1 MKNTFILDFETTG
14 LNPYHDEIIE
24 IAIKPY
30 GIDDIYTKLT
40 QPLKTNQLNKKVV
53 EITKIT
59 DDMLSNNGINIYTA
73 FDEMINFIIKYT
85 KNKEQPIYI
94 LAHNGTMFDFILLQ
108 NLFVNYHKKNS
119 KLSNDIINIF
129 YRFVYVDTLLLSR
142 YLMPKRFTYSQKA
155 LSKTF
160 NIKQTAEHRA
170 YGDVIVLEQIFNS
183 LIKSY
188 CEWNSYNITDYLNIQ
203 KIYNMLYNYS
213 FN

>member
-1 MKNTFILDFETTG
+1 MDNTFILDFETTG

-40 QPLKTNQLNKKVV
+40 KPLKTNQLNKKVV

-142 YLMPKRFTYSQKA
+142 YLMPKRFAYSQKA

>member
-1 MKNTFILDFETTG
+1 MENTFILDFETTG

-40 QPLKTNQLNKKVV
+40 KPLKTKKLNQKVI

-59 DDMLSNNGINIYTA
+59 DNMLMNDGINIYTA

-108 NLFVNYHKKNS
+108 NLVVNYHKKNT

-129 YRFVYVDTLLLSR
+129 YRFVYIDTLLLSR
-142 YLMPKRFTYSQKA
+142 YLMPKRYTYSQKA
-155 LSKTF
+155 LSNTF

-170 YGDVIVLEQIFNS
+170 YGDVIVLEQILNS

-188 CEWNSYNITDYLNIQ
+188 CEWNSYNITDYQNIQ
-203 KIYNMLYNYS
+203 KIYNMLYNYRL
-213 FN
+213 N

>member
-1 MKNTFILDFETTG
+1 MENTFILDFETTG

-40 QPLKTNQLNKKVV
+40 KPLKTKNLNQKVI

-59 DDMLSNNGINIYTA
+59 DNMLMNDGINIYTA

-108 NLFVNYHKKNS
+108 NLVVNYHKKNT

-129 YRFVYVDTLLLSR
+129 YRFVYIDTLLLSR
-142 YLMPKRFTYSQKA
+142 YLMPKRYTYSQKA
-155 LSKTF
+155 LSNTF

-170 YGDVIVLEQIFNS
+170 YGDVIVLEQILNS

-188 CEWNSYNITDYLNIQ
+188 CEWNSYNITDYQNIQ
-203 KIYNMLYNYS
+203 KIYNMLYNYRL
-213 FN
+213 N

>member
-1 MKNTFILDFETTG
+1 MENTFILDFETTG

-40 QPLKTNQLNKKVV
+40 KPLKTKNLNQKVI

-59 DDMLSNNGINIYTA
+59 DNMLMNDGINIYTA

-108 NLFVNYHKKNS
+108 NLVVNYHKKNT

-129 YRFVYVDTLLLSR
+129 YRFVYIDTLLLSR
-142 YLMPKRFTYSQKA
+142 YLMPKRYTYSQKA
-155 LSKTF
+155 LSDTF

-170 YGDVIVLEQIFNS
+170 YGDVIVLEQILNS

-188 CEWNSYNITDYLNIQ
+188 CEWNSYNITDYQNIQ
-203 KIYNMLYNYS
+203 KIYNMLYNYRL
-213 FN
+213 N

>member
-1 MKNTFILDFETTG
+1 MENTFVLDFETTG

-40 QPLKTNQLNKKVV
+40 KPLKTNQLNKKVV

-108 NLFVNYHKKNS
+108 RLFVNAHKLNP
-119 KLSNDIINIF
+119 LSENIIEMF
-129 YRFVYVDTLLLSR
+129 YKFVYIDTLLLSR
-142 YLMPKRFTYSQKA
+142 LIIPNRYTYSQNA
-155 LSKTF
+155 LAKTF
-160 NIKQTAEHRA
+160 FINQKAAHRA
-170 YGDVIVLEQIFNS
+170 YGDVMVLEEIFAKLIKDYCNRNS
-183 LIKSY
+183 LDYQKCLDIKY
-188 CEWNSYNITDYLNIQ
+188 VHAL
-203 KIYNMLYNYS
+203 LYTYS
-213 FN
+213 FD

>member
-1 MKNTFILDFETTG
+1 MENTFILDFETTG
-14 LNPYHDEIIE
+14 LNPYYDEIIE

-40 QPLKTNQLNKKVV
+40 KPIKTKKLNQKVL

-59 DDMLSNNGINIYTA
+59 DDMLLNDGINIYTA
-73 FDEMINFIIKYT
+73 FDEMINFMIKYI

-94 LAHNGTMFDFILLQ
+94 LAHNGTMFDFILLK
-108 NLFVNYHKKNS
+108 NLFVNYHKKN
-119 KLSNDIINIF
+119 KLSQNVINIF
-129 YRFVYVDTLLLSR
+129 YRFVYLDTLLLSR
-142 YLMPKRFTYSQKA
+142 YLMPKRYTYSQKA

-183 LIKSY
+183 LIKNY
-188 CEWNSYNITDYLNIQ
+188 CEWNSYNITDYQNTN
-203 KIYNMLYNYS
+203 KIYNMLYDYS
-213 FN
+213 FI